1 MAEEVVLFKSEEPK
15 SLDDVAIFLRQLAN
29 RLDGNEVVLRR
40 GEEEVRLA
48 IPNRVVLELK
58 AEEEGAKRSLE
69 IEIEWTEGEAETGE
83 MSLG

>member
-58 AEEEGAKRSLE
+58 AEEEGNKRSLE
-69 IEIEWTEGEAETGE
+69 IEIEWTEGEAEGE